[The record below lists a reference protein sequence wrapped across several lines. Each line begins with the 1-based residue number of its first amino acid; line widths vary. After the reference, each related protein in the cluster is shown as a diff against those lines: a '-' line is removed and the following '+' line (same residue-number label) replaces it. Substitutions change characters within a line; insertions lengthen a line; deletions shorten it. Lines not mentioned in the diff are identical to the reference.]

1 MELEESIKTA
11 IVYEKKIRDI
21 YLEGGRKVKDDYGRS
36 FFQAMSADEQRH
48 VDYLEYK
55 LDQWRNTGKIVPERL
70 QTSIPSRKAIQKEV
84 QKITRQMKGEDRGI
98 KQQQLVRALK
108 VEMETSDFYR
118 RMVAELSN
126 EGRDLFARFLEI
138 EESHIEAVQFELDYV
153 SSTGYWFN
161 IKEFDME

>member
-1 MELEESIKTA
+1 MELEEAIKTA
-11 IVYEKKIRDI
+11 ITYEKKIRDI
-21 YLEGGRKVKDDYGRS
+21 YLEGGSTVQDDHGRS

-55 LDQWRNTGKIVPERL
+55 LDQWRKTGKMVPERL
-70 QTSIPSRKAIQKEV
+70 ETTIPSRETIQKAV
-84 QKITRQMKGEDRGI
+84 RRVRDQMRGQDRGI
-98 KQQQLVRALK
+98 KQQQLTRALK
-108 VEMETSDFYR
+108 VEVETSDFYR
-118 RMVAELSN
+118 KMVAELSD
-126 EGRDLFARFLEI
+126 EGCALFARFLEI

>member
-1 MELEESIKTA
+1 MELEEAIKTA

-21 YLEGGRKVKDDYGRS
+21 YLEGGRAVEDDHGRS

-48 VDYLEYK
+48 VDYLEHK
-55 LDQWRNTGKIVPERL
+55 LGQWRKTGKIVPERL
-70 QTSIPSRKAIQKEV
+70 ETSIPSRETIQKAV
-84 QKITRQMKGEDRGI
+84 QRVRQQMQGEDRGI
-98 KQQQLVRALK
+98 KQQQLARALK

-118 RMVAELSN
+118 RMVTELSDD
-126 EGRDLFARFLEI
+126 GRDLFARFLEI